1 MRFCGTQPDWSVR
14 EVLRDGLERE
24 VPVKIGARRTFL
36 CHQMRMTTRNWINWK
51 MAGVFLVLA
60 AACSAGMGIAQTQKD
75 SGATVPPAVSEFMGR
90 EVAQTMHFS
99 GSDWLVRHE
108 REQEEAVTLM
118 RRKLELK
125 PGMVVCDMGC
135 GNGYHAFPMAKAVA
149 PGGKVYGVEI
159 QEPYLKMLNDGA
171 KKEGVTNFIPVLGL
185 TYDPKLPEG
194 AIDLI
199 LLVDVYHEF
208 DHPKEMLAAMRKALK
223 PDGVLVFLEFRAEDE
238 DVPIKPEHKMS
249 KAQLTKELT
258 GNGFKLVKQ
267 FDELPWQ
274 HMMWFGKSGP
284 EAR

>member
-1 MRFCGTQPDWSVR
+1 
-14 EVLRDGLERE
+14 
-24 VPVKIGARRTFL
+24 
-36 CHQMRMTTRNWINWK
+36 MRMTPARFVSW
-51 MAGVFLVLA
+51 MRSLCAGTGVLLCSASVADERSA
-60 AACSAGMGIAQTQKD
+60 AAAVG
-75 SGATVPPAVSEFMGR
+75 PPAVSQFMGR

-108 REQEEAVTLM
+108 REQEEAGTLM

-135 GNGYHAFPMAKAVA
+135 GNGYHTFPMAKTVA

-159 QEPYLKMLNDGA
+159 QAPYLKMLDEGA
-171 KKEGVTNFIPVLGL
+171 KKAGVTNFIPILGL
-185 TYDPKLPEG
+185 AHDPKLPEG

-208 DHPKEMLAAMRKALK
+208 DHPAEMLAAMRKALK
-223 PDGVLVFLEFRAEDE
+223 PDGVLVFVEFRAED
-238 DVPIKPEHKMS
+238 DSVPIKPEHKMS

-274 HMMWFGKSGP
+274 HMMWFGKEG
-284 EAR
+284 